1 MFAEPHFSP
10 SPQLFLDRDANSRD
24 NPGLIAYLLQSSD
37 TRVVFYHDGRIATRN
52 ESLALLSI
60 PELSLSASGNEL
72 QDLGIVIYLGKSAAH
87 SYLGVCLNDDALAGD
102 VGIEGIGPK
111 AILDF
116 LASELNF
123 TSLRLEL
130 ARLNGVEK
138 DIAMIM
144 SALGN
149 WHKNQPYCPACGE
162 QSEPSQ
168 SGWSRTCKKGGH
180 ETFPRTDPAVIMAVF
195 DQNERL
201 LLAQNALWENA
212 RYSVLAG
219 FIEAGEDGSSAV
231 KREVAEEVGLMV
243 TSSAFVTTQSWPF
256 PGSLMLAYNA
266 WVSNSEFVIDGKE
279 IAHARWF
286 EAQELHAAAH
296 SGQLQLPGQMSVAWK
311 LIELWLTGQGLSLKP
326 DQPTWL

>member
-10 SPQLFLDRDANSRD
+10 SLKLFLNRDANSRD

-37 TRVVFYHDGRIATRN
+37 TRVVFYHDGRLATRN
-52 ESLALLSI
+52 EELALLSI
-60 PELSLSASGNEL
+60 PELALSASGSEL
-72 QDLGIVIYLGKSAAH
+72 QDLGIVIYLGKDSGH
-87 SYLGVCLNDDALAGD
+87 TYLGVCLNDDALAGD
-102 VGIEGIGPK
+102 MGIEGIGSK

-123 TSLRLEL
+123 TSLRLLLSQLDGLTE
-130 ARLNGVEK
+130 

-149 WHKNQPYCPACGE
+149 WHKNQPFCPVCGE
-162 QSEPSQ
+162 LSEPSQ
-168 SGWSRTCKKGGH
+168 SGWSRTCEKGGH

-201 LLAQNALWENA
+201 LLAQNVLWENA

-219 FIEAGEDGSSAV
+219 FIEAGEDASSAV
-231 KREVAEEVGLMV
+231 KREVAEEVGLAV

-266 WVSNSEFVIDGKE
+266 WVSDSEFVIDGKE
-279 IAHARWF
+279 IAQARWF
-286 EAQELHAAAH
+286 EAQELHDAAQ
-296 SGQLQLPGQMSVAWK
+296 SGQVQLPGQTSVAWK
-311 LIELWLTGQGLSLKP
+311 LIELWLERFGLTLKGR
-326 DQPTWL
+326 